1 METYKIITFEK
12 DAEGKN
18 VKVERDATPEE
29 IVKIKQEEQNNL
41 DKLKSQIGEEA
52 FALLYGNT

>member
-12 DAEGKN
+12 DTDDKS

-29 IVKIKQEEQNNL
+29 IANFKEQQIQELELLKEQL
-41 DKLKSQIGEEA
+41 GEET
-52 FALLYGNT
+52 FSLLYPEN

>member
-12 DAEGKN
+12 DADGKN

-29 IVKIKQEEQNNL
+29 IANFKEQQNKESELINEIFKTYRKI
-41 DKLKSQIGEEA
+41 
-52 FALLYGNT
+52 